1 MSNKLYYESNNNHSC
16 GFPKVLQ
23 HDDVTIVS
31 SQAYSRSSYKQRS
44 NATMVPENID
54 KLMKSWVHFQRII
67 KYKGEKNNLQRI
79 YLAL

>member
-1 MSNKLYYESNNNHSC
+1 MSNKLYYQSNNNHSC

-54 KLMKSWVHFQRII
+54 K
-67 KYKGEKNNLQRI
+67 
-79 YLAL
+79 